1 MQKYV
6 VLFAHLNLDPN
17 MESEQEN
24 EHAPPHDVPQEDDA
38 TGRLTYEDFIMFDN
52 RLDKD
57 KYFKNSKRKRICQNQ
72 LYMYQSYLSSVGGF
86 RD

>member
-1 MQKYV
+1 
-6 VLFAHLNLDPN
+6 

-24 EHAPPHDVPQEDDA
+24 KHAPPQDVLQEADA

-57 KYFKNSKRKRICQNQ
+57 KYFKNSKRKRI
-72 LYMYQSYLSSVGGF
+72 
-86 RD
+86 